1 MSIMYKFT
9 PDQFNQLSRIEK
21 ERLIKDF
28 VYDLCLKLK
37 IDPIPITF
45 QNLTNINGEELGG
58 KFIHNPTCIAINEKF
73 VDPSQEIEFIK
84 NQGINYDI
92 AIPYFLVHAI
102 AHECYH
108 YYQFTLEKKLIDGIE
123 LTEEEKVSAYLYFIC
138 LHTNLFA
145 NYNEKILNYVPNTKI
160 SKEDLYLYAPIE
172 LGANS
177 FASEIVEILGK
188 EDNPEN
194 YEFYTNNLIN
204 TNLKMALNNYN
215 KGCNLTELSI
225 LYSLETVTTFLIYKN
240 SVSGTK
246 NPYLGIDINELETY
260 INKALEKWKE
270 IDKRH
275 SKLITKLKKNNPKN
289 KK

>member
-1 MSIMYKFT
+1 MNYKELILNKLL
-9 PDQFNQLSRIEK
+9 DKYENSKSYLQEINRRI
-21 ERLIKDF
+21 I
-28 VYDLCLKLK
+28 LKLS
-37 IDPIPITF
+37 
-45 QNLTNINGEELGG
+45 NLKQYNIE
-58 KFIHNPTCIAINEKF
+58 
-73 VDPSQEIEFIK
+73 
-84 NQGINYDI
+84 
-92 AIPYFLVHAI
+92 
-102 AHECYH
+102 
-108 YYQFTLEKKLIDGIE
+108 
-123 LTEEEKVSAYLYFIC
+123 
-138 LHTNLFA
+138 

-225 LYSLETVTTFLIYKN
+225 LYSLETVKTFLIYKN